1 MRVQGEESEL
11 LLMKLVLLRVVVL
24 PQLEVTET
32 VGVLLSAVL
41 LSQLDVTK
49 LDSVVHCAGVTT
61 DVA

>member
-32 VGVLLSAVL
+32 VGVLLSMVVL
-41 LSQLDVTK
+41 PQL
-49 LDSVVHCAGVTT
+49 
-61 DVA
+61 